1 MEKFTLFFNRIIAG
15 AGFGIG
21 MGSAFALL
29 KEYDNMDYSKDIER
43 RLQMEIYRDLSK
55 VLKSLRYNLEI
66 TATKEEI
73 KFNKINYF
81 DNNYKN

>member
-1 MEKFTLFFNRIIAG
+1 MEKLTLFVNRVIAG
-15 AGFGIG
+15 TGFGIG

-29 KEYDNMDYSKDIER
+29 KEYDNMDYNKDIER
-43 RLQMEIYRDLSK
+43 RLQMEIYRDLTK

-66 TATKEEI
+66 TATKEET

-81 DNNYKN
+81 DNYKN

>member
-55 VLKSLRYNLEI
+55 VLKSLRYNLEM
-66 TATKEEI
+66 TATKEET

-81 DNNYKN
+81 DNYKN